1 MLATKVDQEPSNTL
15 AIITILKRT
24 NVLKK
29 LRKLLTDVKQLEK
42 KTKAQTETK
51 IATQMIMKMIEK
63 ETNKSIFPIEK
74 QNQDLL
80 NVMVNL
86 PELMILTIRHLVC
99 IKKRAKN
106 STLRNLNQNK
116 KMMKPSKMKT
126 KTSNKF
132 NTKNRT
138 LKPKKSKQRMKMKMV
153 LMRRKKRRN
162 NQRQS
167 MGN

>member
-15 AIITILKRT
+15 AIITISKRT

-116 KMMKPSKMKT
+116 KTKKPSKMKT
-126 KTSNKF
+126 KTSNKS